1 MSVFFFGCVRV
12 EIMFKFLFYKGTA
25 RRGEDGDTSKNR
37 RQPKAVKP
45 KKLSKID
52 SHFVVHASCNNGTS
66 AFVTKNGKLIMFG
79 KDTAHCD
86 SSGEYLICFFFVFLI
101 RLDA

>member
-1 MSVFFFGCVRV
+1 MN
-12 EIMFKFLFYKGTA
+12 LDTGTA

-52 SHFVVHASCNNGTS
+52 SHFIVHASCNNGTS
-66 AFVTKNGKLIMFG
+66 AFVTKSGKLIMFG

-86 SSGEYLICFFFVFLI
+86 SSGKRE
-101 RLDA
+101 